1 MIRYILRKNTNSK
14 SRAYNKWFAFPVIEQ
29 TVDLEALA
37 EHMADHNTPFS
48 KGAIKGILTD
58 MVACIKE
65 LLLEGKNVKI
75 ADLAIFSIGI
85 KNSAGSE
92 DPDEFTVQQNVKGV
106 KLRARGTGGLIT
118 KSLNLVA
125 SLKKAVAVQKKSD
138 SNTENPQQG

>member
-85 KNSAGSE
+85 KNSGGSE

-118 KSLNLVA
+118 KSVNLVA

>member
-29 TVDLEALA
+29 TVDLDALA

>member
-85 KNSAGSE
+85 KNSGGSE
-92 DPDEFTVQQNVKGV
+92 DPDEFTV
-106 KLRARGTGGLIT
+106 
-118 KSLNLVA
+118 
-125 SLKKAVAVQKKSD
+125 
-138 SNTENPQQG
+138 

>member
-29 TVDLEALA
+29 TIDLDALS

>member
-29 TVDLEALA
+29 TIDLDALS

-85 KNSAGSE
+85 KNSGGAE
-92 DPDEFTVQQNVKGV
+92 DPDDFTVQQNVKGV

>member
-138 SNTENPQQG
+138 SNTENPQG

>member
-85 KNSAGSE
+85 KNSGGDE

-118 KSLNLVA
+118 KSLNRVA

-138 SNTENPQQG
+138 SNTENPQG

>member
-85 KNSAGSE
+85 KNSGGSE

-138 SNTENPQQG
+138 SNTENPQG

>member
-85 KNSAGSE
+85 KNSGGSE